1 MKLFERVR
9 GADGIKV
16 IVGSALLWS
25 WLDALFMSAFFIRP
39 DLQGLMPE
47 IAVIAVFFCS
57 LPAIVFSLASKGRA
71 EQLLAN
77 KKILVGFAAAG
88 TTGTLLLVLSGI
100 GASWIVLVLGA
111 LLAGGFMGVYQLAWG
126 AAYAYDGIRSAAP
139 FIAGGFA
146 CAVIIDT
153 PLLLMIP
160 QAQAVF
166 FALLPLLSC
175 AFLLT
180 LRPELR
186 TYREGED
193 ETQPRT
199 RNMHSRLKRYGGVSL
214 MLLGAVALIMIGFGY
229 VQHLVSFSY
238 VAGASQTGGILI
250 QLARGLSSILMFA
263 VIATSVRRA
272 GLVCRVG
279 LLAMIAGFMLMPFLF
294 GTNLF
299 WMSGAVLIAGYT
311 ALDLFLWV
319 TFSQI
324 ANAQS
329 RRPLKTIAL
338 LRLIAVVGYIIG
350 ALVAIALVGN
360 GGRLNEFV
368 SAETTVVGYLVV
380 IATVLLL
387 GADDVWV
394 LFRTQTQRGRESDD
408 EGGME
413 KRLQVIS
420 KTFAWT
426 AREQEIATLL
436 AYGRTQPWIAERLS
450 ISENTVSTHVRH
462 IYQKAN
468 VHNRQEFIDLVVFP
482 EHEASPG
489 TRD

>member
-1 MKLFERVR
+1 M
-9 GADGIKV
+9 
-16 IVGSALLWS
+16 VGSAMLWS

-39 DLQGLMPE
+39 NQQDLMPE
-47 IAVIAVFFCS
+47 IAVIAVFACS
-57 LPAIVFSLASKGRA
+57 LPAIGFSLASKSRA
-71 EQLLAN
+71 EGLLAN
-77 KKILVGFAAAG
+77 KRLLVGTAIAG
-88 TTGTLLLVLSGI
+88 TTGSLLLILSDLGGGWAALI
-100 GASWIVLVLGA
+100 LGA
-111 LLAGGFMGVYQLAWG
+111 LSAGGFMGVYQLAWG
-126 AAYAYDGIRSAAP
+126 ATYAHDGIRSAAP
-139 FIAGGFA
+139 FVAGGFA
-146 CAVIIDT
+146 CAVVVDT

-160 QAQAVF
+160 QAQVVF

-186 TYREGED
+186 TYRAPED
-193 ETQPRT
+193 ESRPRT
-199 RNMHSRLKRYGGVSL
+199 HGVPSRLKRYGGVSL
-214 MLLGAVALIMIGFGY
+214 TLLGAVALIMIGFGY

-238 VAGASQTGGILI
+238 VAGASQTGGIII
-250 QLARGLSSILMFA
+250 QLARGLSSVLMFA

-294 GTNLF
+294 STNLF

-324 ANAQS
+324 AHAQS
-329 RRPLKTIAL
+329 RQPLKTVAL
-338 LRLIAVVGYIIG
+338 LRLIAVIGYIFG
-350 ALVAIALVGN
+350 AVVGIALVGN

-387 GADDVWV
+387 GAEDVWA
-394 LFRTQTQRGRESDD
+394 LFRTQAPTGVGICD
-408 EGGME
+408 EGGIDR
-413 KRLQVIS
+413 RLQAVS
-420 KTFAWT
+420 ETLALT
-426 AREQEIATLL
+426 AREQEIAALL
-436 AYGRTQPWIAERLS
+436 AYGRTQPWIAEHLS

-468 VHNRQEFIDLVVFP
+468 VHNRQEFIDLIVSPDQELSP
-482 EHEASPG
+482 ESRE
-489 TRD
+489 